1 LLVHEPDAVTYLTR
15 ALGEGAPVGAVIFDR
30 LLEISAEHDP
40 PATDSAIEQGTDRL
54 WAAINP
60 LILAVGTIM
69 FRSHIERNLQQPLDA
84 PEQLARWD
92 SAAASL
98 IGEGYF
104 LPSGG

>member
-1 LLVHEPDAVTYLTR
+1 
-15 ALGEGAPVGAVIFDR
+15 
-30 LLEISAEHDP
+30 
-40 PATDSAIEQGTDRL
+40 
-54 WAAINP
+54 
-60 LILAVGTIM
+60 M